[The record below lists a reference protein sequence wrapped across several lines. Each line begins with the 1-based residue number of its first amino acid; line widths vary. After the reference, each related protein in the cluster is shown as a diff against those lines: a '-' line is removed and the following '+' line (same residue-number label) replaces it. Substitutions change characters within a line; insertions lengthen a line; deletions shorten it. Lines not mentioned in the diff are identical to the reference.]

1 MANANHSID
10 GEASLRDREAK
21 LCESRALFEP
31 LHSILDQSDN
41 MIRNTLATL
50 LAHNNE
56 IRSEINRRMYAMAE
70 SSIVDPANSGVQ
82 FTLLNGNHF
91 LTLYTDGSCMR
102 NPLTSINYFGGGVFF
117 GVNSPHNTKIAMDE
131 SVNNITSAEMVSIKN
146 AFIKAPQIVDG
157 SVTNLL
163 IVADNMAAVRLTRI
177 ITSHQYT
184 GSNNLLTAT
193 LLSNDPSIRKAIDTI
208 VQCRPRWNSVRVEH
222 VHSHTGRL
230 DIHSRGNQA
239 ADKLATEPCRSNWI
253 PDDDSTT

>member
-1 MANANHSID
+1 
-10 GEASLRDREAK
+10 
-21 LCESRALFEP
+21 
-31 LHSILDQSDN
+31 
-41 MIRNTLATL
+41 
-50 LAHNNE
+50 
-56 IRSEINRRMYAMAE
+56 MAE
-70 SSIVDPANSGVQ
+70 SSIVDPSNSGVQ
-82 FTLLNGNHF
+82 FTLLNGCQF

-102 NPLTSINYFGGGVFF
+102 HPLTSINYFGGGVFF

-177 ITSHQYT
+177 ITSHSYT

-222 VHSHTGRL
+222 VHSHSGRL

-239 ADKLATEPCRSNWI
+239 ADKLATDACRSNWI
-253 PDDDSTT
+253 PDDDLTTW